1 LGGSGGQGSGREGS
15 SDGGLR
21 SGHIHVIV
29 RCLHVH
35 LATAHVPV
43 WIGESNVVTLEP
55 RAARSISLLDIV
67 VDDFSGDHTF
77 VFAVN
82 ICKVADGKVD
92 LFLATV
98 SDVELRTLLA

>member
-1 LGGSGGQGSGREGS
+1 LGGSGGQGSSCEGS
-15 SDGGLR
+15 RDGGLR
-21 SGHIHVIV
+21 SGHIHVV
-29 RCLHVH
+29 LHVH

-55 RAARSISLLDIV
+55 RAARSVSLLDVV
-67 VDDFSGDHTF
+67 VDDFSGDHGF